1 MEHKA
6 GDWQKRNI
14 GSFLFFYDTGYTFLT
29 CYLLRKK
36 NYNEFN
42 LSEITIVGYSKPK
55 IVLNTTWLK
64 NKIINS
70 AQIEH
75 REKEEI
81 YIMEGFNVE
90 KTGN

>member
-14 GSFLFFYDTGYTFLT
+14 GSFLFLWHRLHIFTILPA
-29 CYLLRKK
+29 LKK
-36 NYNEFN
+36 KYYNEFN

-81 YIMEGFNVE
+81 YNGRI
-90 KTGN
+90 